1 MAATTMRACC
11 YGIYIYTCPVSAID
25 KQKFTLL
32 YFKIIVITY
41 EKIEHQVSQTLP
53 I

>member
-1 MAATTMRACC
+1 MHEVACLLAVMA
-11 YGIYIYTCPVSAID
+11 YTCPVSAID

-41 EKIEHQVSQTLP
+41 ENIEHQVSQTLP